1 MTQAQAV
8 SELDFKASP
17 ELTLGVELE
26 LQLVQPHDLDLAR
39 DASDLLARLEQRKLP
54 GAVKP
59 EITESMIELNT
70 SIHRGHATL
79 AAELDAMRDAV
90 VQEAGMLNLRVC
102 GGGAH
107 PFHSWS
113 ARRIFP
119 TERFKHVLERYG
131 YLAKQFTVFGQHI
144 HLGCPDGDAAVYLIH
159 MLTRYVP
166 HFIALSAASPFYQG
180 EDTSFQSSRLTA
192 VNAFPL
198 AGHMPFVKD
207 WAEFTEYFHRMRD
220 FGVVESMKDFYW
232 DIRPK
237 PEYGTVEIRVC
248 DTPLTV
254 ARAAGLAAYAQALA
268 HWLLEERPQP
278 AKRAV
283 YLVNAFNRFE
293 AARFGLRGQLIDPF
307 EETKRPLAEDVLEAI
322 ARVMPRAQDLG
333 SAGALAALAAGVR
346 RGDSDADWLRE
357 RFAANGSLAHT
368 VRESA
373 ALWAGDKPRAS
384 G

>member
-1 MTQAQAV
+1 MAA
-8 SELDFKASP
+8 LDFTASAG
-17 ELTLGVELE
+17 LTLGVELE
-26 LQLVQPHDLDLAR
+26 LQLVQAHDYDLAR
-39 DASDLLARLEQRKLP
+39 DAAELLARLDKVKLA

-70 SIHRGHATL
+70 SIHARHGTL
-79 AAELDAMRDAV
+79 AAELEAMRDAV
-90 VQEAGMLNLRVC
+90 VKEAGMLNLRVC

-107 PFHSWS
+107 PFHSWTE
-113 ARRIFP
+113 RRIFP
-119 TERFKHVLERYG
+119 TERFRHVLERYG

-144 HLGCPDGDAAVYLIH
+144 HLGCPEGDAAVYLVH
-159 MLTRYVP
+159 QMTRYVP

-198 AGHMPFVKD
+198 AGHMPFVAD
-207 WAEFTEYFHRMRD
+207 WSEFNEYFERMRA

-237 PEYGTVEIRVC
+237 PEFGTIEIRVC

-254 ARAAGLAAYAQALA
+254 ARAAALAAYAQALA
-268 HWLLEERPQP
+268 RWLLEERPRP

-307 EETKRPLAEDVLEAI
+307 EEKKRPLADDILDAI
-322 ARVMPRAQDLG
+322 AGVMPHAEALG
-333 SAGALAALAAGVR
+333 SAQVLGALAADVR
-346 RGDSDADWLRE
+346 GAYSDADWLRE
-357 RFAANGSLAHT
+357 RFAANKSLAHT
-368 VRESA
+368 VRESTA
-373 ALWAGDKPRAS
+373 RWAGDKPRAS

>member
-1 MTQAQAV
+1 V
-8 SELDFKASP
+8 DELAFHASP
-17 ELTLGVELE
+17 GHTLGVELE
-26 LQLVQPHDLDLAR
+26 LQLVQAHDLDLAR
-39 DASDLLARLEQRKLP
+39 DAAELLSRLEKRQLP

-70 SIHRGHATL
+70 SVHERHETL
-79 AAELDAMRDAV
+79 AAELQAMRDAV
-90 VQEAGMLNLRVC
+90 VKEAGMLNLRVC
-102 GGGAH
+102 GGGTH
-107 PFHSWS
+107 PFHSWTE
-113 ARRIFP
+113 RRIFP

-144 HLGCPDGDAAVYLIH
+144 HLGCPDGDDAVYLVH

-207 WAEFTEYFHRMRD
+207 WAEFLEYYDRMRS
-220 FGVVESMKDFYW
+220 FGIVESMKDFYW

-237 PEYGTVEIRVC
+237 PEYGTVELRIC
-248 DTPLTV
+248 DTPLEV
-254 ARAAGLAAYAQALA
+254 GRAAALAAYAQALA
-268 HWLLEERPQP
+268 KWLLEERPRP
-278 AKRAV
+278 AKRTV

-293 AARFGLRGQLIDPF
+293 AARFGLRGQFIDPF
-307 EETKRPLAEDVLEAI
+307 EETRRALAEDILGAL
-322 ARVMPRAQDLG
+322 AGVMPQADALG
-333 SAGALAALAAGVR
+333 SSETLAALAADVR
-346 RGDSDADWLRE
+346 RGYTDADWLRE
-357 RFAANGSLAHT
+357 RFAANRSLAHT

-373 ALWAGDKPRAS
+373 ARWSGDKPRAS

>member
-1 MTQAQAV
+1 MT
-8 SELDFKASP
+8 ELQFTPSP
-17 ELTLGVELE
+17 KLTVGVELE
-26 LQLVQPHDLDLAR
+26 LQLVQAHDLDLAR
-39 DASDLLARLEQRKLP
+39 DAAELLARLEKVKVA

-70 SIHRGHATL
+70 SIHERYPALAGELEAT
-79 AAELDAMRDAV
+79 RDAV
-90 VQEAGMLNLRVC
+90 VKEAGMLNLRVC

-107 PFHSWS
+107 PFHSWTD
-113 ARRIFP
+113 RRIFP

-144 HLGCPDGDAAVYLIH
+144 HVGCPDGDDAVYLVH

-180 EDTSFQSSRLTA
+180 EDTQFQSSRLTA

-207 WAEFTEYFHRMRD
+207 WAEFAEYFERMRG

-237 PEYGTVEIRVC
+237 PEYGTIEIRVC
-248 DTPLTV
+248 DTPLEV
-254 ARAAGLAAYAQALA
+254 RRAAQLAAYAQALA
-268 HWLLEERPQP
+268 RWLLDERPQP

-293 AARFGLRGQLIDPF
+293 AARFGPAGQIIDPF
-307 EETKRPLAEDVLEAI
+307 EERKRPLAEDILDAL
-322 ARVMPRAQDLG
+322 AGVMPQA
-333 SAGALAALAAGVR
+333 SALDGAEALAALAADVR
-346 RGDSDADWLRE
+346 RGYTDAGWLRE
-357 RFAANGSLAHT
+357 RFAANRSLAHT

-373 ALWAGDKPRAS
+373 ARWAGEAPAKR
-384 G
+384 

>member
-1 MTQAQAV
+1 VDEM
-8 SELDFKASP
+8 DFTSSAG
-17 ELTLGVELE
+17 LTLGVELE
-26 LQLVQPHDLDLAR
+26 LQLAQSHDYDLGR
-39 DASDLLARLEQRKLP
+39 DAAELLARLARVKLP

-79 AAELDAMRDAV
+79 AAELDVMRDAV

-102 GGGAH
+102 GGGTH

-119 TERFKHVLERYG
+119 TERFKHILERYG

-144 HLGCPDGDAAVYLIH
+144 HIGCASGDDAVYLVH
-159 MLTRYVP
+159 MMTRYVP

-198 AGHMPFVKD
+198 AGHMPFVED
-207 WAEFTEYFHRMRD
+207 WAEFIEYFHKMRAL
-220 FGVVESMKDFYW
+220 GVVESMKDFYW

-237 PEYGTVEIRVC
+237 PEFGTVEMRIC

-254 ARAAGLAAYAQALA
+254 ARAAQLAAYAQALA
-268 HWLLEERPQP
+268 KWLLEERPRP
-278 AKRAV
+278 ARRAV

-293 AARFGLRGQLIDPF
+293 AARYGLRGQFIDPF
-307 EETKRPLAEDVLEAI
+307 EERKRPLADDILDALAGVAPQAAALE
-322 ARVMPRAQDLG
+322 
-333 SAGALAALAAGVR
+333 SADALGALAADVR
-346 RGDSDADWLRE
+346 RGYSDADWLRE

-373 ALWAGDKPRAS
+373 ARWAGDKPRAS

>member
-1 MTQAQAV
+1 MEGAV
-8 SELDFKASP
+8 DEMRFAPSTA
-17 ELTLGVELE
+17 LTIGVELE
-26 LQLVQPHDLDLAR
+26 LQLVQSHDLDLAR
-39 DASDLLARLEQRKLP
+39 DAAELLARLEKVKLP

-70 SIHRGHATL
+70 SVHERHAAL
-79 AAELDAMRDAV
+79 AAELAVMRDAV
-90 VQEAGMLNLRVC
+90 VREAGMLNLRVC
-102 GGGAH
+102 GGGTH
-107 PFHSWS
+107 PFHSWT

-119 TERFKHVLERYG
+119 TERFRHILERYG

-144 HLGCPDGDAAVYLIH
+144 HVGCPSADDAVYLVH

-180 EDTSFQSSRLTA
+180 EDTQFQSSRLTA

-198 AGHMPFVKD
+198 AGHMPFVAD
-207 WAEFTEYFHRMRD
+207 WAEFIEYYEKMRA

-237 PEYGTVEIRVC
+237 PEYGTIEIRVC
-248 DTPLTV
+248 DTPVDV

-268 HWLLEERPQP
+268 KWLLEERPR
-278 AKRAV
+278 AARRAV

-293 AARFGLRGQLIDPF
+293 AARFGLRGQFIDPF
-307 EETKRPLAEDVLEAI
+307 EERRKPLAEDILDAL
-322 ARVMPRAQDLG
+322 AGVMPQAAALE
-333 SAGALAALAAGVR
+333 SAEALAALAADVR
-346 RGDSDADWLRE
+346 RGYSDADWLRS
-357 RFAANGSLAHT
+357 RYAANKSLAHT

-373 ALWAGDKPRAS
+373 ARWAGEKPR
-384 G
+384 GEG

>member
-1 MTQAQAV
+1 VKET
-8 SELDFKASP
+8 DFKSSP
-17 ELTLGVELE
+17 ALTFGVELE

-39 DASDLLARLEQRKLP
+39 DAGELLARLEKVKLP

-70 SIHRGHATL
+70 SIHHSYPTL

-90 VQEAGMLNLRVC
+90 VKEAGMLNLRVC
-102 GGGAH
+102 GGGSH

-119 TERFKHVLERYG
+119 TERFRHILERYG
-131 YLAKQFTVFGQHI
+131 YLAKQFTVYGQHI
-144 HLGCPDGDAAVYLIH
+144 HLGCPNGDDAVYLVH
-159 MLTRYVP
+159 MMTRYVP

-198 AGHMPFVKD
+198 AGHMPFVED
-207 WAEFTEYFHRMRD
+207 WAEFEVYFEKMRAL
-220 FGVVESMKDFYW
+220 GVVESMKDFYW

-237 PEYGTVEIRVC
+237 PEYGTIEIRVC
-248 DTPLTV
+248 DTPLSV
-254 ARAAGLAAYAQALA
+254 ARAAQLAAYAQALA
-268 HWLLEERPQP
+268 RWLLDERPQ
-278 AKRAV
+278 AARRAV

-307 EETKRPLAEDVLEAI
+307 EETKRPLAEDILAALE
-322 ARVMPRAQDLG
+322 RVMPQAGALG
-333 SAGALAALAAGVR
+333 SAETLGALAADVR
-346 RGDSDADWLRE
+346 RGYSDADWLRE
-357 RFAANGSLAHT
+357 RFAANKSLAHT

-373 ALWAGDKPRAS
+373 ARWAGDKPRAS